1 MKQEICNK
9 IRQHFSA
16 MSIYKDPASTNSLF
30 AGRNLPAFVKDFL
43 LKRYLNIQTGEIDKL
58 ALTQFLDKVI
68 PSQQGIVKDRL
79 QNGEEVTLLARFMVY
94 IDIVKNERQFAIP
107 CLIEKGDIIGN
118 RIAFDNSKLLETYNS
133 ISKKYEP
140 V

>member
-94 IDIVKNERQFAIP
+94 IDIVKNMYIRRT
-107 CLIEKGDIIGN
+107 LVT
-118 RIAFDNSKLLETYNS
+118 L
-133 ISKKYEP
+133 
-140 V
+140 